1 MENTLTLPING
12 ISLPLATLE
21 KYSHLK
27 FYLILLTYFI
37 GQFFFIQLVI
47 QIIYLYIDSQ
57 HVLILIRKVNR
68 IFRNGMISNDN
79 ILFVY
84 FI

>member
-27 FYLILLTYFI
+27 FLSYFAHI
-37 GQFFFIQLVI
+37 FYWTVVTVFFIQLVI
-47 QIIYLYIDSQ
+47 QIINLYIDSQ
-57 HVLILIRKVNR
+57 HVLILIRKVN
-68 IFRNGMISNDN
+68 
-79 ILFVY
+79 
-84 FI
+84 